1 MKLAFAP
8 LAALGLLLVT
18 FAPAPGAVT
27 ALDEAN
33 AAFSKINDYVMTV
46 VVHETDNA
54 GKNVEDRTYQYSFL
68 KPTDV
73 KLAILAGSHR
83 GAGVVWKGGDKVKGH
98 DGGFLSGIKLTLDIH
113 NGRVV
118 SLRGDTIDSG
128 TIPGMLDRFKTIKGE
143 VSEAPGPT
151 LDGQATDVVTL
162 KVADPTT
169 DTGITKEQLFL
180 SRTTH
185 LPLRRLRYVGDL
197 LVKSENVTS
206 IKTNVGLTDRDFPF

>member
-1 MKLAFAP
+1 MT
-8 LAALGLLLVT
+8 AALV
-18 FAPAPGAVT
+18 APAHAAAP

-33 AAFSKINDYVMTV
+33 AAFGKINDYVMSV

-73 KLAILAGSHR
+73 KLAITAGSHR

-128 TIPGMLDRFKTIKGE
+128 TIPAMLDRFKTIKGD
-143 VSEAPGPT
+143 VTEAPGPAIE
-151 LDGQATDVVTL
+151 GQATDEVTL
-162 KVADPTT
+162 KVADPSS
-169 DTGITKEQLFL
+169 DGGVTKEQLFL
-180 SRTTH
+180 SRTSH
-185 LPLRRLRYVGDL
+185 LPLRRMRYVGEA
-197 LVKSENVTS
+197 LVKSENVS
-206 IKTNVGLTDRDFPF
+206 SFKSNVGLTDADFPF